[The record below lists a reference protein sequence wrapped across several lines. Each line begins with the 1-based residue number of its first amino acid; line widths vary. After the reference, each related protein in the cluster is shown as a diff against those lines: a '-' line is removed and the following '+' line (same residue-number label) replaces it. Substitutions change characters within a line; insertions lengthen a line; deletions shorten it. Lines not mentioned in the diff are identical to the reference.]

1 MLYYSYISKRVV
13 TEVEAYSE
21 LITTLVRWFNWAR
34 PNGNFDSYI
43 QRHPDRISL
52 GSNTA
57 FFEQMDEDSIDSIA

>member
-21 LITTLVRWFNWAR
+21 LITTMVRWFHWAH
-34 PNGNFDSYI
+34 PNKNFDSYI

-52 GSNTA
+52 SNTI
-57 FFEQMDEDSIDSIA
+57 FFQQVDDNSIDNIA